1 MKTALLLID
10 LQNDFCPGGALAVTA
25 GDAVIP
31 VANQAIAACLARGE
45 PVVASQDWHPAN
57 HRSFAVNSHA
67 QVGTLGE
74 LEGLPQVVAGALRA
88 REPRRRFSPPVTAAT
103 YQCRFSQRAGY
114 GYRQLQRILR

>member
-45 PVVASQDWHPAN
+45 PIVASQDWHPPITA
-57 HRSFAVNSHA
+57 
-67 QVGTLGE
+67 
-74 LEGLPQVVAGALRA
+74 ALR
-88 REPRRRFSPPVTAAT
+88 
-103 YQCRFSQRAGY
+103 
-114 GYRQLQRILR
+114 